1 MNEEYQAAIAQAKE
15 NLKDFRE
22 RGDAAIAG
30 TWSELRQELFT
41 PEEIAACDEKVRLI
55 GALIK
60 ARRERGIS
68 QRKLSELSGISQPVI
83 ARIEKFDTTPRTDT
97 LTKLLKP
104 LGMRLSVVPVENAL

>member
-1 MNEEYQAAIAQAKE
+1 MNDEYKAAVAQAKE
-15 NLKDFRE
+15 NFTDFLE
-22 RGDAAIAG
+22 RGDDAIG
-30 TWSELRQELFT
+30 DRWSDVRKRLFT
-41 PEEIAACDEKVRLI
+41 PEQLAASEEKVRLI